1 MNTFKAILF
10 LTIFLLGGCA
20 QSHLDIFPE
29 LEDPSLM
36 DRKISVSQLHQ
47 DIDAFVAGVQARHPD
62 FDSYAN
68 QQAIQQSMQKLKQQI
83 DQPLTRVEF
92 FRYVGKLSHL
102 FNDGHSFLIWPYQE
116 YAAAVDAGIQPFP
129 FAVKE
134 QDGSL
139 YLARDYNLVADNESK
154 TLVSG
159 SRIISINGV
168 SAEQIIAQG
177 QHFVGGET
185 QHLREAFVAAR
196 FPYILWAVFGMIGDF
211 ELVVQHETQVNSVD
225 VNRDQQWQ
233 SQTGQVA
240 NTDLELQIR
249 EPNLAY
255 LRVGSFDVDP
265 EQFADDI
272 ADHFSTIKQQNIQHL
287 IIDIRDNTGGNTD
300 TATELASYLAEA
312 PFKLV
317 SHVTERLNED
327 NRGWFGYKGSAGE
340 MIRTPW
346 TDEVS
351 PKSEARRFTGNV
363 YVLIGPVTY
372 LAAIVFATTVQDN
385 EMATLVGEPTGG
397 YANQTAQGNLFNLPH
412 SQLRAYVATRLL
424 VRPNGATEVTPVV
437 PDVMVQPDM
446 ASGSDTA
453 LTKIKE
459 LMQ

>member
-1 MNTFKAILF
+1 MNTFKAIIIC
-10 LTIFLLGGCA
+10 TVFLLGGCA
-20 QSHLDIFPE
+20 QPHLDIFPE

-36 DRKISVSQLHQ
+36 ERKISVSELHQ
-47 DIDAFVAGVQARHPD
+47 DIDAYVAGVQVRHPD
-62 FDSYAN
+62 FDSYADK
-68 QQAIQQSMQKLKQQI
+68 QVIQQQVLKLKQQI

-92 FRYVGKLSHL
+92 FRYVGQLSHL

-116 YAAAVDAGIQPFP
+116 YAAAVDAGTQPFP

-139 YLARDYNLVADNESK
+139 YLARSYNLIADSESK

-168 SAEQIIAQG
+168 SAERIIEQG
-177 QHFVGGET
+177 QYFVGGET
-185 QHLREAFVAAR
+185 QGLREAFVAAR
-196 FPYILWAVFGMIGDF
+196 FPYILWAVFGMIGEF
-211 ELVVQHETQVNSVD
+211 ELVLQHQAQVDSVQVNS
-225 VNRDQQWQ
+225 NQQWQ
-233 SQTGQVA
+233 SHAGQVA
-240 NTDLELQIR
+240 STDLELQIL

-255 LRVGSFDVDP
+255 LRVASFDVDP
-265 EQFADDI
+265 EKFADDI
-272 ADHFSTIKQQNIQHL
+272 AEYFSTIRQQNIQHL

-300 TATELASYLAEA
+300 TATELASYLADS

-327 NRGWFGYKGSAGE
+327 NRGWFGYKGSTGD

-351 PKSEARRFTGNV
+351 PKSEAKRFTGDV

-372 LAAIVFATTVQDN
+372 SAAIVFATTVQDN
-385 EMATLVGEPTGG
+385 QMGTLVGEPTGG

-424 VRPNGATEVTPVV
+424 VRPSGATEVAPVM
-437 PDVMVQPDM
+437 PDVMAQSDA
-446 ASGSDTA
+446 ASGDDTA
-453 LTKIKE
+453 IAKIKE

>member
-1 MNTFKAILF
+1 MNTCKAILF

-36 DRKISVSQLHQ
+36 DRKISVTELHQ

-62 FDSYAN
+62 FDGYAN
-68 QQAIQQSMQKLKQQI
+68 QQELQQSVLKLKQHI

-92 FRYVGKLSHL
+92 FRYVGQLSHL

-116 YAAAVDAGIQPFP
+116 YAAAVDAGTAPFP

-139 YLARDYNLVADNESK
+139 YLARDYNLSTDSESK
-154 TLVSG
+154 TLVAG

-168 SAEQIIAQG
+168 SAEQIIEQG

-185 QHLREAFVAAR
+185 QRLREAFVAAR
-196 FPYILWAVFGMIGDF
+196 FPYILWAVFGMIGNF
-211 ELVVQHETQVNSVD
+211 ELEVQHETQVDSIKLNST
-225 VNRDQQWQ
+225 QQWQ
-233 SQTGQVA
+233 SQTAQVA
-240 NTDLELQIR
+240 HSELELQIL
-249 EPNLAY
+249 EPGLGY
-255 LRVGSFDVDP
+255 LRVSSFDVDP

-272 ADHFSTIKQQNIQHL
+272 AEYFSTIKQQNIQHL

-300 TATELASYLAEA
+300 TATELASYLADK
-312 PFKLV
+312 PFQLV

-327 NRGWFGYKGSAGE
+327 NRGWFGYKGSVGDI
-340 MIRTPW
+340 IRTPW
-346 TDEVS
+346 TDEVN

-372 LAAIVFATTVQDN
+372 SAAIVFATTVQDN
-385 EMATLVGEPTGG
+385 EMGTLVGESTGG

-424 VRPNGATEVTPVV
+424 VRPNGAREVTTVV
-437 PDVMVQPDM
+437 PDVIVQPDV

-459 LMQ
+459 LLQ

>member
-1 MNTFKAILF
+1 MNTLKAILLF
-10 LTIFLLGGCA
+10 TVLFLGGCA

-36 DRKISVSQLHQ
+36 DRKISVAELHQ
-47 DIDAFVAGVQARHPD
+47 DIDAYVAGVRARHPD
-62 FDSYAN
+62 FDGYADEQAL
-68 QQAIQQSMQKLKQQI
+68 QQRVMELKQQI
-83 DQPLTRVEF
+83 DQPMTRVEF
-92 FRYVGKLSHL
+92 FRYVGQLSHL
-102 FNDGHSFLIWPYQE
+102 FNDGHSFLLWPYQE
-116 YAAAVDAGIQPFP
+116 YTAAVAVGQHPFP
-129 FAVKE
+129 FAVNE
-134 QDGSL
+134 QNGAL
-139 YLARDYNLVADNESK
+139 YLARSYAQAAANGTQ
-154 TLVSG
+154 TLPAG
-159 SRIISINGV
+159 SQIVSINGV
-168 SAEQIIAQG
+168 AAEHIIEQG
-177 QHFVGGET
+177 QLYVGGET
-185 QHLREAFVAAR
+185 RRLRDAFVAER
-196 FPYILWAVFGMIGDF
+196 FPYMLWAVFGMLGEF
-211 ELVVQHETQVNSVD
+211 ELVLTQDAQMYSVT
-225 VNRDQQWQ
+225 VTSDQQWQ
-233 SQTGQVA
+233 SQTGQPA
-240 NTDLELQIR
+240 NQDLELQLL
-249 EPNLAY
+249 ETSLAY

-265 EQFADDI
+265 EQFADEI
-272 ADHFSTIKQQNIQHL
+272 ATHFATLKQQNIAHL

-300 TATELASYLAEA
+300 TATELASYLADA

-327 NRGWFGYKGSAGE
+327 NRGWFGYKGSAGD

-351 PKSEARRFTGNV
+351 PKSEAKRFTGNV

-372 LAAIVFATTVQDN
+372 SAAIVFATTVQDN

-424 VRPNGATEVTPVV
+424 VRPNGATAVTSVV
-437 PDVMVQPDM
+437 PDIWVQPDM